1 MAPERP
7 AIDIAPTVAEVN
19 GILLTTQGKG
29 RARASARTAADAL
42 TTCAT
47 CDTIEHMRTA
57 GVRRARQDLSS
68 LLDDV
73 RKGREVTITDRGRP
87 VARLVPVG
95 PRQPFPDL
103 KKLRQKMR
111 PIDPPLSRAILEE
124 REDRS

>member
-1 MAPERP
+1 
-7 AIDIAPTVAEVN
+7 
-19 GILLTTQGKG
+19 
-29 RARASARTAADAL
+29 
-42 TTCAT
+42 
-47 CDTIEHMRTA
+47 MRTA